1 MSNFLQETN
10 LAITKFNINKAGD
23 LVDLEINGKNIELGS
38 EVVTTLYAWKNSSN
52 YIYTKKI
59 PTAAGT
65 IAAIAQNPMA
75 SISATYVEATPAV
88 SHDIWKIGST
98 FYKSDLTT
106 GTEPAGT
113 AGTPVDLGD
122 VYIATSS
129 DTDLEEGVWY
139 TKDTDWYKVS
149 ALTKTALTKGD
160 KITDEDAITAL
171 EAATTSEVDY
181 VPYTEAAVDAHLS
194 YDNKS
199 WARQSD
205 KDYTL

>member
-1 MSNFLQETN
+1 MGKFSGETN
-10 LAITKFNINKAGD
+10 LVITKFNIDKMGD
-23 LVDLEINGKNIELGS
+23 LVDLEINGKDIELGN
-38 EVVTTLYAWKNSSN
+38 EVITKLYAWKNSSN
-52 YIYTKKI
+52 YIYTKKL
-59 PTAAGT
+59 PTTAGSVD
-65 IAAIAQNPMA
+65 AIAQNPMA
-75 SISATYVEATPAV
+75 DITATYVEATPASV
-88 SHDIWKIGST
+88 NDIWKIGST

-122 VYIATSS
+122 IYIATSS

-149 ALTKTALTKGD
+149 GLTKTALTLGA

-181 VPYTEAAVDAHLS
+181 VPYNVAAVDAHLS

-199 WARQSD
+199 WARQTD

>member
-1 MSNFLQETN
+1 MANKNINDTN
-10 LAITKFNINKAGD
+10 LVITKAV
-23 LVDLEINGKNIELGS
+23 VDKGEIKTLEINGEDIELANS
-38 EVVTTLYAWKNSSN
+38 ATFTLYAWKNSSN
-52 YIYTKKI
+52 YIYTKKV
-59 PTAAGT
+59 PTAAGSVD
-65 IAAIAQNPMA
+65 AVAQNPMA
-75 SISATYVEATPAV
+75 DITATYVEATPSV

-98 FYKSDLTT
+98 FYKSDLTS

-122 VYIATSS
+122 VYIATAG
-129 DTDLEEGVWY
+129 DTALEEGVWY
-139 TKDTDWYKVS
+139 TKDTDWYKVTALTTS
-149 ALTKTALTKGD
+149 ALTKGA

-194 YDNKS
+194 YDSKN
-199 WARQSD
+199 WARQAD

>member
-1 MSNFLQETN
+1 MGQFSGETN
-10 LAITKFNINKAGD
+10 LAITKFNINKSGE
-23 LVDLEINGKNIELGS
+23 LTDLEINGKNIELGS

-52 YIYTKKI
+52 YIYTKKV
-59 PTAAGT
+59 PTAAGS
-65 IAAIAQNPMA
+65 ISAIAQNPMA
-75 SISATYVEATPAV
+75 DITVTYVAGTPAV

-106 GTEPAGT
+106 GTEPTGT

-122 VYIATSS
+122 VYIATAG

-139 TKDTDWYKVS
+139 TKDTDWYKVT
-149 ALTKTALTKGD
+149 ALTTSALTKGD

-194 YDNKS
+194 YDSKN

-205 KDYTL
+205 KDYTI

>member
-1 MSNFLQETN
+1 MKNYFFDTN
-10 LAITKFNINKAGD
+10 LVITKFNIAKDGE
-23 LVDLEINGKNIELGS
+23 LKDLEINGQNIELGG

-52 YIYTKKI
+52 YIYTKKV
-59 PTAAGT
+59 PTAAGS

-75 SISATYVEATPAV
+75 DITATYVEATPSV

-98 FYKSDLTT
+98 FYKSNLAT

-139 TKDTDWYKVS
+139 TKDTDWYKVT
-149 ALTKTALTKGD
+149 ALTTSALTKGD

-194 YDNKS
+194 YDSKN
-199 WARQSD
+199 WTRQSD
-205 KDYTL
+205 KDYTI

>member
-1 MSNFLQETN
+1 MGQFSGETN
-10 LAITKFNINKAGD
+10 LAITKFNINKSGE
-23 LVDLEINGKNIELGS
+23 LTDLEINGKNIELGS

-52 YIYTKKI
+52 YIYTKKV
-59 PTAAGT
+59 PTVAGS
-65 IAAIAQNPMA
+65 ISAIAQNPMA
-75 SISATYVEATPAV
+75 DITATYVAAIPAV

-98 FYKSDLTT
+98 FYKTDLTT

-139 TKDTDWYKVS
+139 TKDTDWYKVT
-149 ALTKTALTKGD
+149 ALTTSALTKGD

-181 VPYTEAAVDAHLS
+181 VPYTEAAVDAYLS
-194 YDNKS
+194 YDSKN

-205 KDYTL
+205 KDYTI